1 MATHSAI
8 EWTDT
13 TWSPVIGCDRVSP
26 GCDSC
31 YAITTARI
39 RSHNP
44 NPKIAAAFAGT
55 AHRTADRLDWTGNL
69 NLLENRLTKPLTW
82 PKPAKIFVNSV
93 SDIFHQGVPEEFI
106 AKIWAIMALTPR
118 HTYQILTK
126 RHARMRAVLT
136 DTCRCGSEHAPGTHF
151 RSAMAWAVSENN
163 PDRIPGLPDDAEQR
177 VTQAAWPLPNVWI
190 GVSAENQQWAGTRV
204 PALLQTPAAVRFVS
218 CEPLIGAVDLTRW
231 LRPVPDCGYVDPDD
245 GTCGHPDAFTPECHR
260 WADCPVRGRSTQ
272 WHGLDWVIAGGESG
286 HGARPMHPQWARAL
300 RDECEVAGVP
310 FFFKQWGAWAPSGYL
325 VIRSR
330 PEARS
335 VLVGDPVDGH
345 GHRVEMRLVG
355 KRAAGRELD
364 GATHDVF
371 PERSGH

>member
-204 PALLQTPAAVRFVS
+204 PALLQTPAAVRFV
-218 CEPLIGAVDLTRW
+218 IGLHRTDRLH
-231 LRPVPDCGYVDPDD
+231 RPVQRLLLAPDPQHQDRSG
-245 GTCGHPDAFTPECHR
+245 R
-260 WADCPVRGRSTQ
+260 RGRLPPAHSPHHPRPHSLTN
-272 WHGLDWVIAGGESG
+272 HSRRGGRCTPDP
-286 HGARPMHPQWARAL
+286 ARPGPLRRRHTAGERFFPTARPHHTQEGP
-300 RDECEVAGVP
+300 R
-310 FFFKQWGAWAPSGYL
+310 
-325 VIRSR
+325 
-330 PEARS
+330 
-335 VLVGDPVDGH
+335 
-345 GHRVEMRLVG
+345 
-355 KRAAGRELD
+355 
-364 GATHDVF
+364 
-371 PERSGH
+371 